1 VGEWRKIPGPD
12 APLAKILREDQ
23 IHGVIALVARRRSC
37 SQRSSSAEDERGRGI
52 FKFQMDFAIERIGK
66 DGLFRKKFF
75 GECIRPS
82 EGCPWRSRRHHNGTK
97 ESEVRRVEVQSND
110 KVLEIGFGPGVGI
123 ELLAQAAAGGY
134 VFGIDPSKEMLDQ
147 AASRN
152 ARAIESGHVDLRL
165 GSAEALPF
173 KDNSFDKAMAINS
186 LHMWSDAIAGLR
198 EVRRVMKPGGRIA
211 CGFTRNSGQRK
222 DGLIEK
228 FCAAGFTNVRLAETD
243 QDFCVL
249 AVKP

>member
-1 VGEWRKIPGPD
+1 MGSFGRNFLVNTFGRPRGVLGRLGGIIMAKTNWKCAAWVVG
-12 APLAKILREDQ
+12 LL
-23 IHGVIALVARRRSC
+23 
-37 SQRSSSAEDERGRGI
+37 
-52 FKFQMDFAIERIGK
+52 
-66 DGLFRKKFF
+66 
-75 GECIRPS
+75 
-82 EGCPWRSRRHHNGTK
+82 
-97 ESEVRRVEVQSND
+97 EVQPDD

-123 ELLAQAAAGGY
+123 ELLAQAASGGY

-147 AASRN
+147 AAARN
-152 ARAIESGHVDLRL
+152 AGAIESGQVDLHF

-186 LHMWSDAIAGLR
+186 LHIWPDAIAGLR

-211 CGFTRNSGQRK
+211 CGFTPNSGQRN
-222 DGLIEK
+222 DGLIER
-228 FCAAGFTNVRLAETD
+228 FGAAGFTNVRVAEAD

>member
-1 VGEWRKIPGPD
+1 VGEGRKIPGPD

-152 ARAIESGHVDLRL
+152 AR
-165 GSAEALPF
+165 
-173 KDNSFDKAMAINS
+173 FDKAMAINS

-198 EVRRVMKPGGRIA
+198 EVPRVMKPGGRIA
-211 CGFTRNSGQRK
+211 CGFTRNSGQWK
-222 DGLIEK
+222 DGLIEN
-228 FCAAGFTNVRLAETD
+228 FGAAGFTNVRVAEAD
-243 QDFCVL
+243 QAFCVL

>member
-1 VGEWRKIPGPD
+1 MGSFGRNFLVNAFGRPRGVLGGLGGIIMARKNRKC
-12 APLAKILREDQ
+12 AAW
-23 IHGVIALVARRRSC
+23 VAS
-37 SQRSSSAEDERGRGI
+37 
-52 FKFQMDFAIERIGK
+52 
-66 DGLFRKKFF
+66 LL
-75 GECIRPS
+75 
-82 EGCPWRSRRHHNGTK
+82 
-97 ESEVRRVEVQSND
+97 EVQSND

-186 LHMWSDAIAGLR
+186 LHLWSDAIAGLR